1 MDNNILDLL
10 ERSAENFPDKEAF
23 GDTERDITF
32 KKLVQ
37 ASKAIGT
44 LLADKIEIAEPVAF
58 YMDKSVP
65 AVCGMFGTVYAGGFY
80 SFMDVKQPQVRIE
93 SVLGIL
99 EPKVIFT
106 DAENFEKITSYKT
119 DAEILV
125 LEELLGNYLIDEDEI
140 GNDKEAVRACVIDE
154 EKLAGIRANFQDV
167 NPLYVNF
174 TSGST
179 GVPKGVVVSHRSVIE
194 FIGYFTEIFGI
205 NSKDIIGNQ
214 APFDFDVSVKD
225 IYSGLMTGAKVQLIP
240 KKYFSAPTL
249 LMDYLAD
256 KEVTTLIW
264 AVSAM
269 CFVSVMK
276 GFEYRLPEKIH
287 TVMFS
292 GEVLPIKHL
301 KIWQKYLPNAKY
313 VNLYGPTEITCNC
326 TYYVLDREFGDT
338 DVLPMGKAFPNEKVF
353 LLDENDKLVTE
364 PDVQGEICVGG
375 TALALG
381 YYKDREKTNQVF
393 VQNPLNTAYNEMIY
407 RTGDLGK
414 YTAEGDLVYVS
425 RKDFQIKHLGHRI
438 ELGEIEAVTMA
449 KEGVTR
455 ACCIYVH
462 DKQKLLLFYTGE
474 REKMSLM
481 KELRTALPPF
491 MIPNSLVPVEE
502 MPLNKNGK
510 IDRNKLMEDFKNEK

>member
-1 MDNNILDLL
+1 MYTNILEML
-10 ERSAENFPDKEAF
+10 EASAKRLPDSLAF
-23 GDTERDITF
+23 GDDKKDISF
-32 KKLVQ
+32 LNLEKL
-37 ASKAIGT
+37 SKVVGCF
-44 LLADKIEIAEPVAF
+44 LCDKIEIAEPVAF
-58 YMDKSVP
+58 YMDKSVD

-80 SFMDVKQPQVRIE
+80 SFLDVKQPQPRTE
-93 SVLGIL
+93 SVINIL

-106 DAENFEKITSYKT
+106 DADNFERISGYNVN
-119 DAEILV
+119 AEIIILP
-125 LEELLGNYLIDEDEI
+125 ELLESLG
-140 GNDKEAVRACVIDE
+140 DKVADE
-154 EKLAGIRANFQDV
+154 EKLAIVRKNFQDV

-194 FIGYFTEIFGI
+194 FISCFTEIFEI
-205 NSKDIIGNQ
+205 SSDDIIGNQ

-225 IYSGLMTGAKVQLIP
+225 IYSGLLTGAKVQLIP
-240 KKYFSAPTL
+240 KKYFSMPTQ

-256 KEVTTLIW
+256 KEITTLIW

-276 GFEYRLPEKIH
+276 GFEYRLPAKIH

-292 GEVLPIKHL
+292 GEVLPIKHY
-301 KIWQKYLPNAKY
+301 KIWKQNLPNAKF

-326 TYYVLDREFGDT
+326 TYYILDREFGDT
-338 DVLPMGKAFPNEKVF
+338 EVIPMGKAFPNEKVF
-353 LLDENDKLVTE
+353 LLDENDKLVTAE
-364 PDVQGEICVGG
+364 GVQGEICVGG

-381 YYKDREKTNQVF
+381 YYKDRERTNQVF

-414 YTAEGDLVYVS
+414 YNSDGDLIYVS

-449 KEGVTR
+449 REGVTR
-455 ACCIYVH
+455 TCCIY
-462 DKQKLLLFYTGE
+462 DSEKQRLILFYTGE
-474 REKMSLM
+474 RAKIDLM
-481 KELRTALPPF
+481 KELRTVLPPF
-491 MIPNSLVPVEE
+491 MLPNSLVPVEE

-510 IDRNKLMEDFKNEK
+510 IDRKKLMEDFLENK

>member
-1 MDNNILDLL
+1 MYTNILDML
-10 ERSAENFPDKEAF
+10 EASAEQYPNRYAF
-23 GDTERDITF
+23 GDTEKDITF
-32 KKLVQ
+32 EELQ
-37 ASKAIGT
+37 IKAKVVGT
-44 LLADKIEIAEPVAF
+44 LLADEIQTADPVAF
-58 YMDKSVP
+58 YMDKSVN

-80 SFMDVKQPQVRIE
+80 SFLDVKQPQARTE

-99 EPKVIFT
+99 EPKIIFT
-106 DAENFEKITSYKT
+106 DAENYEKIIHYATNAK
-119 DAEILV
+119 ILILADI
-125 LEELLGNYLIDEDEI
+125 LEDNIKVDE
-140 GNDKEAVRACVIDE
+140 GKLQKVRDMFV
-154 EKLAGIRANFQDV
+154 DV

-194 FIGYFTEIFGI
+194 FISCFTEIFEI
-205 NSKDIIGNQ
+205 RETDIIGNQ

-240 KKYFSAPTL
+240 KKYFSMPTQ

-292 GEVLPIKHL
+292 GEVLPIKHY
-301 KIWQKYLPNAKY
+301 KIWKHFLPEAKF

-326 TYYVLDREFGDT
+326 TYYVLDREFEDT
-338 DVLPMGKAFPNEKVF
+338 DVIPMGKAFPNEKVF
-353 LLDENDKLVTE
+353 LLDENEQLVTE
-364 PDVQGEICVGG
+364 KDVQGEICVGG

-381 YYKDREKTNQVF
+381 YYKDRERTNQVF
-393 VQNPLNTAYNEMIY
+393 VQNPLNMYYNEPIY

-414 YTAEGDLVYVS
+414 YNEDGDLVYVS

-438 ELGEIEAVTMA
+438 ELGEIEAVAMA
-449 KEGVTR
+449 REGVTR
-455 ACCIYVH
+455 TCCIY
-462 DKQKLLLFYTGE
+462 DREKQRLILFYTGE
-474 REKMSLM
+474 REKISLM
-481 KELRTALPPF
+481 KELRTVLAPF
-491 MIPNSLVPVEE
+491 MLPNALVPVEE

-510 IDRNKLMEDFKNEK
+510 IDRNKLLSDFLNDKK

>member
-1 MDNNILDLL
+1 MYNNILDLL
-10 ERSAENFPDKEAF
+10 EETAKKYPDKYAF

-32 KKLVQ
+32 SVLQDSCKKV
-37 ASKAIGT
+37 GT
-44 LLADKIEIAEPVAF
+44 LLADKINIADAVAF
-58 YMDKSVP
+58 YMDKSVD
-65 AVCGMFGTVYAGGFY
+65 AVCGMFGGVYAGGFY
-80 SFMDVKQPQVRIE
+80 SFLDVKQPQARTE
-93 SVLGIL
+93 SVLSIL
-99 EPKVIFT
+99 DPKVIFT
-106 DAENFEKITSYKT
+106 DKENFERISTYNTS
-119 DAEILV
+119 AEIMIM
-125 LEELLGNYLIDEDEI
+125 EEVLGN
-140 GNDKEAVRACVIDE
+140 ATVIDE
-154 EKLAGIRANFQDV
+154 EKLQKVRQNFQDV

-194 FIGYFTEIFGI
+194 FISYFTEIFEI
-205 NSKDIIGNQ
+205 NSEDIIGNQ

-240 KKYFSAPTL
+240 KKFFSMPTN
-249 LMDYLAD
+249 LMDYLVD

-276 GFEYRLPEKIH
+276 GFDYRLPEKIH

-292 GEVLPIKHL
+292 GEVLPIKHY
-301 KIWQKYLPNAKY
+301 KIWKKHLPNAKY

-326 TYYVLDREFGDT
+326 TYYVLDRDYDDAE
-338 DVLPMGKAFPNEKVF
+338 VIPMGKAFPNEKVF
-353 LLDENDKLVTE
+353 LLDENDNLVTE
-364 PDVQGEICVGG
+364 VGVQGEICVGG

-381 YYKDREKTNQVF
+381 YYKDWERTNQVF
-393 VQNPLNTAYNEMIY
+393 VQNPLNKAYNEMIY

-414 YTAEGDLVYVS
+414 YNEDGDLLYVS

-449 KEGVTR
+449 REGVTR
-455 ACCIYVH
+455 TCCIYDH
-462 DKQKLLLFYTGE
+462 EKQRLILFFTGDRDKVA
-474 REKMSLM
+474 LM
-481 KELRTALPPF
+481 KELRTVLPPF
-491 MIPNSLVPVEE
+491 MLPNSLVPVGE

-510 IDRNKLMEDFKNEK
+510 IDRNKLMSDFLETKK

>member
-1 MDNNILDLL
+1 MYNNILDLL
-10 ERSAENFPDKEAF
+10 ENSCRKFPDKEAF
-23 GDTERDITF
+23 GDVEKDITF
-32 KKLVQ
+32 QNLVQ
-37 ASKAIGT
+37 TAKVVGT
-44 LLADKIEIAEPVAF
+44 LLADKIKIAEPVAF
-58 YMDKSVP
+58 YMDKSVS

-80 SFMDVKQPQVRIE
+80 SFLDVKQPQARTE
-93 SVLGIL
+93 SVLHIL

-106 DAENFEKITSYKT
+106 DEENLAKISGYDT
-119 DAEILV
+119 DAEIILLENV
-125 LEELLGNYLIDEDEI
+125 LEGD
-140 GNDKEAVRACVIDE
+140 IDE
-154 EKLAGIRANFQDV
+154 EKLTVVRKNFQDV

-194 FIGYFTEIFGI
+194 FISYFTEIFNI
-205 NSKDIIGNQ
+205 KSEDIIGNQ

-256 KEVTTLIW
+256 KEVTTLVW

-269 CFVSVMK
+269 CFASVMK
-276 GFEYRLPEKIH
+276 GFDYRLPEKIH

-301 KIWQKYLPNAKY
+301 KIWKSFLPNAKY

-326 TYYVLDREFGDT
+326 TYYILDRDFEDT
-338 DVLPMGKAFPNEKVF
+338 EVIPMGKAFPNEKVF
-353 LLDENDKLVTE
+353 LLDENDALVTK
-364 PDVQGEICVGG
+364 PNVQGEICVGG

-381 YYKDREKTNQVF
+381 YYKEREKTDQVF
-393 VQNPLNTAYNEMIY
+393 VQNPLNKAYNEMIY

-414 YTAEGDLVYVS
+414 YNEDGDLVYVS
-425 RKDFQIKHLGHRI
+425 RKDFQIKHMGHRI

-455 ACCIYVH
+455 ACCIYDH
-462 DKQKLLLFYTGE
+462 EKQRLILFYTGD
-474 REKMSLM
+474 REKMALM
-481 KELRTALPPF
+481 KELRQALPPF

-510 IDRNKLMEDFKNEK
+510 IDRKKLMEDFLNSK

>member
-1 MDNNILDLL
+1 MYNNILDML
-10 ERSAENFPDKEAF
+10 ESSCEKYPDKMAF
-23 GDTERDITF
+23 GDAECDITF
-32 KKLVQ
+32 KELVTS
-37 ASKAIGT
+37 ARIIGT
-44 LLADKIEIAEPVAF
+44 MLADKINITDPVAF
-58 YMDKSVP
+58 YMDKSVS

-80 SFMDVKQPQVRIE
+80 SFLDVKQPQTRTE

-106 DAENFEKITSYKT
+106 DKDNYEKIVNYDTKS
-119 DAEILV
+119 EILL
-125 LEELLGNYLIDEDEI
+125 LEDAFVGEIDS
-140 GNDKEAVRACVIDE
+140 
-154 EKLAGIRANFQDV
+154 EKLAVIRKNVQDV

-194 FIGYFTEIFGI
+194 FIHYFTDIFQI
-205 NSKDIIGNQ
+205 KSDDIIGNQ

-240 KKYFSAPTL
+240 KKYFSAPMQ

-301 KIWQKYLPNAKY
+301 KIWKKHLPDAKY

-326 TYYVLDREFGDT
+326 TYYVLDREFDDM
-338 DVLPMGKAFPNEKVF
+338 DVIPMGKAFPNEKVF
-353 LLDENDKLVTE
+353 LLDEKDELVTE
-364 PDVQGEICVGG
+364 SGIQGEICVGG

-381 YYKDREKTNQVF
+381 YYKDRERTNQVF
-393 VQNPLNTAYNEMIY
+393 VQNPLNTYYNELIY

-414 YTAEGDLVYVS
+414 YNEDGDLVYVS

-449 KEGVTR
+449 REGVTR
-455 ACCIYVH
+455 ACCIY
-462 DKQKLLLFYTGE
+462 DGEKQRLNLFFTGE
-474 REKMSLM
+474 RDKISLM
-481 KELRTALPPF
+481 KELRTVLPPF
-491 MIPNSLVPVEE
+491 MIPNAVVPVDE

-510 IDRNKLMEDFKNEK
+510 IDRNKLMEDFKNSK